1 MEIYRTARCHRRRGG
16 NAPVRPEGDPLRSV
30 PAIDASAMR
39 ALHELAD
46 RAAKKKIQLI
56 FSHVNEQ
63 PLSVMKKDGFYDR
76 IGADSFRPNI
86 VDAIRF
92 AESKL

>member
-1 MEIYRTARCHRRRGG
+1 MFFAAADQLSYIDTKKYTKFLVIRM
-16 NAPVRPEGDPLRSV
+16 RSV

-39 ALHELAD
+39 ALNQLAD
-46 RAAKKKIQLI
+46 RTAKKRIRLI

-76 IGADSFRPNI
+76 VGAECFQPNI
-86 VDAIRF
+86 VDAIRY
-92 AESKL
+92 AESQL